1 MGAEWCLHRHYAIL
15 CLTHLYGGARTL
27 SNNAPFS
34 PTEAATEA
42 RDAANARPNAPAEP
56 LEARGPPG
64 AAEDRDPFLAALGE
78 RARALRVRQG
88 LTRKALARL
97 TGVSERHLANL
108 EYGVGNASILVLLQV
123 AQALQCSLAELIGDL
138 TTQSPEWL
146 MLREML
152 GNRDEATL
160 RRVRVAAS
168 ELILGGPL
176 RSEEAPARSSRIA
189 LIGLRG
195 AGKSTLGRML
205 AEDLDFPFV
214 ELSRE
219 IEKLAGCSISEILGL
234 YGQNAYRR
242 YERRALEEAIEAYP
256 QAVIATAGG
265 LVSDVGSFNLIL
277 RRCTT
282 VWLMAD
288 PEDHMSRV
296 MAQGDLR
303 PMAASREA
311 MEDLKSILASRA
323 AFYSKA
329 DRRVD
334 TSAQAA
340 SGDLPDPAGRGARGD
355 RSSCQVT
362 RPRRLARELI
372 AHYDA

>member
-1 MGAEWCLHRHYAIL
+1 
-15 CLTHLYGGARTL
+15 L

-34 PTEAATEA
+34 STVTPIEA
-42 RDAANARPNAPAEP
+42 RDAGGENRNEAGESAGALAQAEASDGRQE
-56 LEARGPPG
+56 L
-64 AAEDRDPFLAALGE
+64 FLAALGQ
-78 RARALRVRQG
+78 RAKALRVRRG

-97 TGVSERHLANL
+97 AGVSERHLANL

-123 AQALQCSLAELIGDL
+123 AQALQCSLAELVGDM

-146 MLREML
+146 MLRDAL
-152 GNRDEATL
+152 GACDEATL
-160 RRVRVAAS
+160 RRVRLAAI
-168 ELILGGPL
+168 ELVGGGAP
-176 RSEEAPARSSRIA
+176 RNYEAPVRSSRIA

-219 IEKLAGCSISEILGL
+219 IEKLAGCSISEVLGL

-242 YERRALEEAIEAYP
+242 YERRALEDAIDAYP

-265 LVSDVGSFNLIL
+265 LVSDLASFNLLL

-311 MEDLKSILASRA
+311 MEDLKSILAGRA

-329 DRRVD
+329 DMRLD
-334 TSAQAA
+334 TSVQPLMETFQILRAQARKA
-340 SGDLPDPAGRGARGD
+340 IGLP
-355 RSSCQVT
+355 
-362 RPRRLARELI
+362 LE
-372 AHYDA
+372 

>member
-1 MGAEWCLHRHYAIL
+1 LSN
-15 CLTHLYGGARTL
+15 TL
-27 SNNAPFS
+27 SSALAGRGALGENVEPAP
-34 PTEAATEA
+34 PIEAAAGRRE
-42 RDAANARPNAPAEP
+42 
-56 LEARGPPG
+56 
-64 AAEDRDPFLAALGE
+64 PFLAALGA
-78 RARALRVRQG
+78 RAKALRVRRG

-108 EYGVGNASILVLLQV
+108 EYGVGNASILILVQV
-123 AQALQCSLAELIGDL
+123 AQALQCPLAELIGDF
-138 TTQSPEWL
+138 TTQSAEWL
-146 MLREML
+146 MLRETL
-152 GNRDEATL
+152 QTCDEATL

-168 ELILGGPL
+168 ELIGATSPL
-176 RSEEAPARSSRIA
+176 SREAPARRSSRIA

-214 ELSRE
+214 ELSRD

-242 YERRALEEAIEAYP
+242 YERRALEEAIEASP
-256 QAVIATAGG
+256 RSVIATAGG
-265 LVSDVGSFNLIL
+265 LVSDLGSFNLVL

-282 VWLMAD
+282 VWLTAD

-296 MAQGDLR
+296 RAQGDLR

-311 MEDLKSILASRA
+311 MDDLKAILASRA

-329 DRRVD
+329 DMRLD
-334 TSAQAA
+334 TSAQPLIETFEILRAEVREA
-340 SGDLPDPAGRGARGD
+340 IGLP
-355 RSSCQVT
+355 V
-362 RPRRLARELI
+362 E
-372 AHYDA
+372 

>member
-1 MGAEWCLHRHYAIL
+1 M
-15 CLTHLYGGARTL
+15 
-27 SNNAPFS
+27 
-34 PTEAATEA
+34 
-42 RDAANARPNAPAEP
+42 
-56 LEARGPPG
+56 
-64 AAEDRDPFLAALGE
+64 
-78 RARALRVRQG
+78 
-88 LTRKALARL
+88 

-123 AQALQCSLAELIGDL
+123 AQALQCSLAELIGDF

-152 GNRDEATL
+152 ENRDEATL
-160 RRVRVAAS
+160 RRVRIAAS

-265 LVSDVGSFNLIL
+265 LVTDLGSFNLLL

-282 VWLMAD
+282 VWLTAD

-329 DRRVD
+329 DMRVD
-334 TSAQAA
+334 TSAQPLAETFQLLRA
-340 SGDLPDPAGRGARGD
+340 EVREAIGLPVR
-355 RSSCQVT
+355 
-362 RPRRLARELI
+362 
-372 AHYDA
+372 

>member
-1 MGAEWCLHRHYAIL
+1 
-15 CLTHLYGGARTL
+15 L
-27 SNNAPFS
+27 SNTLPS
-34 PTEAATEA
+34 TPMGSEASAARGLRRGGPADLSVKADDAGRRETKEEA
-42 RDAANARPNAPAEP
+42 RE
-56 LEARGPPG
+56 
-64 AAEDRDPFLAALGE
+64 PFLAALGE
-78 RARALRVRQG
+78 RAKALRTRRG
-88 LTRKALARL
+88 LTRKALARA

-108 EYGVGNASILVLLQV
+108 EYGVGNASILVLSQV
-123 AQALQCSLAELIGDL
+123 ARALQCSVAELVGDL

-146 MLREML
+146 LLREL
-152 GNRDEATL
+152 LADRDEGTL
-160 RRVRVAAS
+160 RRVRLAALELTGGVSPPIS
-168 ELILGGPL
+168 ETPI
-176 RSEEAPARSSRIA
+176 RSSRIA

-256 QAVIATAGG
+256 EAVIATAGG
-265 LVSDVGSFNLIL
+265 LVSDLVSFNLLL
-277 RRCTT
+277 RHCTT
-282 VWLMAD
+282 VWLTAD

-296 MAQGDLR
+296 AAQGDLR

-311 MEDLKSILASRA
+311 MDDLKSILAGRA

-329 DRRVD
+329 DLRID
-334 TSAQAA
+334 TSAQPLAETFQILRAQACAA
-340 SGDLPDPAGRGARGD
+340 VGVPI
-355 RSSCQVT
+355 
-362 RPRRLARELI
+362 E
-372 AHYDA
+372 

>member
-1 MGAEWCLHRHYAIL
+1 
-15 CLTHLYGGARTL
+15 L
-27 SNNAPFS
+27 SNDAPFS
-34 PTEAATEA
+34 STTTPIKA
-42 RDAANARPNAPAEP
+42 RDAAGESRTEAVESADALTQAEISDEQQE
-56 LEARGPPG
+56 L
-64 AAEDRDPFLAALGE
+64 FLAALGQ
-78 RARALRVRQG
+78 RAKALRVRRG

-97 TGVSERHLANL
+97 AGVSERHLANL

-123 AQALQCSLAELIGDL
+123 AQALQCSLAELVGDV

-146 MLREML
+146 MLREAL
-152 GNRDEATL
+152 GACDEAAL
-160 RRVRVAAS
+160 RRVRLAAI
-168 ELILGGPL
+168 ELVGGGPP
-176 RSEEAPARSSRIA
+176 RSDEAPARSSRIA

-219 IEKLAGCSISEILGL
+219 IEKLAGCSISEVLGL

-242 YERRALEEAIEAYP
+242 YERRALEDAIDTYP
-256 QAVIATAGG
+256 QTVIATAGG
-265 LVSDVGSFNLIL
+265 LVSDLASFNLLL
-277 RRCTT
+277 RRCAT

-311 MEDLKSILASRA
+311 MDDLKSILAGRA

-329 DRRVD
+329 DMRLD
-334 TSAQAA
+334 TSAQPLMETFEILRAQA
-340 SGDLPDPAGRGARGD
+340 RKAIGLP
-355 RSSCQVT
+355 V
-362 RPRRLARELI
+362 E
-372 AHYDA
+372 

>member
-1 MGAEWCLHRHYAIL
+1 M
-15 CLTHLYGGARTL
+15 

-34 PTEAATEA
+34 PTEAAIEA
-42 RDAANARPNAPAEP
+42 RDAASARPNAPAEP
-56 LEARGPPG
+56 VAARAPPG
-64 AAEDRDPFLAALGE
+64 AAEGRDPFLAALGE
-78 RARALRVRQG
+78 RARALRVRRG

-108 EYGVGNASILVLLQV
+108 EYGVGNASILVLSQV
-123 AQALQCSLAELIGDL
+123 AQALQCSLAELIGDI

-146 MLREML
+146 MLREIL

-168 ELILGGPL
+168 ELIVGGPP
-176 RSEEAPARSSRIA
+176 RSEEAAPARSSRIA

-265 LVSDVGSFNLIL
+265 LVSDLGSFNLLL

-329 DRRVD
+329 DMRVD
-334 TSAQAA
+334 TSAQ
-340 SGDLPDPAGRGARGD
+340 P
-355 RSSCQVT
+355 
-362 RPRRLARELI
+362 LAETFQLLRAEVREAIGLTVL
-372 AHYDA
+372 